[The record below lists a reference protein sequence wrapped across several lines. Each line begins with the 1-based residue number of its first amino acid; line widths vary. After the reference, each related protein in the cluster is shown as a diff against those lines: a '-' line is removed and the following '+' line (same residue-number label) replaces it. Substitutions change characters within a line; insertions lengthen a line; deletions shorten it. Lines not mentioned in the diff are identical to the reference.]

1 MSIGEMISKIEELKE
16 LQALIR
22 EAEAEAERLE
32 NEIKAEMLKAEAEEM
47 NVGRYIVRWT
57 SVTSNRFD
65 TKIFKTAMPD
75 VYEMYVKPSHSKKF
89 SITG

>member
-22 EAEAEAERLE
+22 EAEAEAEKLE
-32 NEIKAEMLKAEAEEM
+32 NELKAEMLKAEAEEM
-47 NVGRYIVRWT
+47 NVGRYVVRWT
-57 SVTSNRFD
+57 SVTTNRFNSKMLQD
-65 TKIFKTAMPD
+65 AMPD
-75 VYEMYVKPSHSKKF
+75 VYKLYVRPSYSKRF

>member
-1 MSIGEMISKIEELKE
+1 MSIVEMISKIEELKE

-22 EAEAEAERLE
+22 EAQAEAEKLE
-32 NEIKAEMLKAEAEEM
+32 DELKAELLKEKTEEM
-47 NVGRYIVRWT
+47 NIGRYIVRWT

-65 TKIFKTAMPD
+65 SKIFQSAMPD
-75 VYEMYVKPSHSKKF
+75 VYKLYVRPSHSKRF